1 MKHFAILL
9 ASVAAAM
16 SAAAAEI
23 RVLSAG
29 AVEPGLRAF
38 AHLVKAETGH
48 DLAIQFNTAPRIAER
63 LAAGETFDILI
74 SPPAVIEQA
83 GKNGKVVVESRVPVG
98 RVGAGIVM
106 RSDAPAPNIATV
118 DALKQALLQADSVV
132 YNTASTGL
140 YLDRLFEK
148 MGILDQL
155 KPKTTRYPDGAAVME
170 HMRKGDDAPDALRAS
185 PTGGTPGS
193 GRPVAGLATGNAI
206 GFGAITE
213 IRLYES
219 KGLRLVG
226 PLPAEVQNYT
236 SYDAALMTAASAAG
250 PAKAALALLAAP
262 AGKAAFASAGVE

>member
-1 MKHFAILL
+1 MKHFAIVF
-9 ASVAAAM
+9 ASVI
-16 SAAAAEI
+16 SATSVGAAEI
-23 RVLSAG
+23 KVLSAG

-38 AHLVKAETGH
+38 ARLVKAQTGH

-63 LAAGETFDILI
+63 LAAGETFDVLI

-83 GKNGKVVVESRVPVG
+83 ARNGKVVAGSSIPVG
-98 RVGAGIVM
+98 RVGAGIGM
-106 RSDAPAPNIATV
+106 RTDAPAPNVATV
-118 DALKQALLQADSVV
+118 DALKQALLGADAIV

-148 MGILDQL
+148 MGVLDQV

-170 HMRKGDDAPDALRAS
+170 HLLKTKGNVL
-185 PTGGTPGS
+185 
-193 GRPVAGLATGNAI
+193 

-213 IRLYES
+213 IRQYEP

-226 PLPAEVQNYT
+226 PLPADVQNYT

-250 PAKAALALLAAP
+250 PAKAALALLATP
-262 AGKAAFASAGVE
+262 EGKAAFVSAGVE